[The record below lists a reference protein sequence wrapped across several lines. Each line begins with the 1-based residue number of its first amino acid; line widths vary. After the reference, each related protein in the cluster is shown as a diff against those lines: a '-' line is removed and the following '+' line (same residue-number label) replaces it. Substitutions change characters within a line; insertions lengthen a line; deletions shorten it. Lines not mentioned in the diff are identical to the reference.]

1 MFGRKESHTHTD
13 QLLDE
18 LAQSYGHLK
27 LAAGHAAGGAAEKL
41 TPPYDKAR
49 NGASRGWSSTR
60 AAFAPMYEQVKDGAA
75 NARMK
80 EADVSENKKTRWPV
94 LAGLL
99 AAGAAVGAAGA
110 MIAKRRRAAK
120 EWEEFEPDQ
129 MLDEPG
135 YGLEST
141 GTPPG
146 ETDTTR
152 DKVSTAA
159 HTAGKKVSA
168 GAAAVASGVSSQA
181 GKLADALG
189 DKSTRAPSETASDL
203 TSKASETAAEVSD
216 KAGDVAE
223 TASDKAA
230 ELPDKAKHSAKPQSR
245 S

>member
-1 MFGRKESHTHTD
+1 VFGRKESRTHTD

-49 NGASRGWSSTR
+49 NAASRGWISTKD
-60 AAFAPMYEQVKDGAA
+60 AFTPMYEQMKDGAA
-75 NARMK
+75 NARK
-80 EADVSENKKTRWPV
+80 GADVSDSRKNRWPM

-99 AAGAAVGAAGA
+99 AAGAAVGAASA

-120 EWEEFEPDQ
+120 EWDEFEPDQ
-129 MLDEPG
+129 MLDETG
-135 YGLEST
+135 YGVE
-141 GTPPG
+141 GTRPAD
-146 ETDTTR
+146 DTAR

-159 HTAGKKVSA
+159 HTAGKKVTA

-189 DKSTRAPSETASDL
+189 EKSRTPSEAVSDL
-203 TSKASETAAEVSD
+203 EGRTSDVAAEVSD
-216 KAGDVAE
+216 KTGEVAQKATE
-223 TASDKAA
+223 KTADLSEKAA
-230 ELPDKAKHSAKPQSR
+230 HSANERKKT
-245 S
+245 